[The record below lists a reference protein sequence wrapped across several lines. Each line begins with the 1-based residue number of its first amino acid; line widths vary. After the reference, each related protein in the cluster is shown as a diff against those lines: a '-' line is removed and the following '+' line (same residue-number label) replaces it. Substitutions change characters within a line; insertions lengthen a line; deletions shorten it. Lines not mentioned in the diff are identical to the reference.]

1 MSGPQ
6 PRKLAHPTMRLLY
19 VLPVLLFTAV
29 AVAFG
34 VGLTLRPD
42 IVPSALIDKPVPAF
56 TLAGLSGAGPDQG
69 QGFSD
74 ADLTG
79 QVSLVNVFASW
90 CVACRVEHPILMRL
104 ARERKVRIFGL
115 NYKDRPEDARAWL
128 KELGNPYWRIGA
140 DRDGRVG
147 IDWGV
152 YGVPETF
159 IVDSQ
164 GRIRYKQ
171 VGPITARHLEE
182 VIMPII
188 ESLTP

>member
-1 MSGPQ
+1 
-6 PRKLAHPTMRLLY
+6 MRLVY
-19 VLPVLLFTAV
+19 VIPLVVFATV
-29 AVAFG
+29 AAAFG
-34 VGLTLRPD
+34 VGLTLKPNV
-42 IVPSALIDKPVPAF
+42 VPSALIDKPVPQF
-56 TLAGLSGAGPDQG
+56 TLAGLAGPEPRLG
-69 QGFSD
+69 EGFSN

-90 CVACRVEHPILMRL
+90 CLPCRVEHPILMRL
-104 ARERKVRIFGL
+104 ARDRKVRIFGL

-128 KELGNPYWRIGA
+128 KEQGNPYWRIGA

-171 VGPITARHLEE
+171 VGPITASDLDEK
-182 VIMPII
+182 ILPII
-188 ESLTP
+188 DRLGR